1 MKTMPLHNIDNIASI
16 ALGAIISLCSY
27 ILDIKLPVDFS
38 SKLLEG
44 AIMAGVG
51 GFFSWM
57 GKELFVLAR
66 RAFVAYFKT
75 RKSQRNERNSKQI

>member
-1 MKTMPLHNIDNIASI
+1 MKTMPLHNIENIASVT
-16 ALGAIISLCSY
+16 LGAIISLVSY
-27 ILDIKLPVDFS
+27 LMDIRLPVDFS

-66 RAFVAYFKT
+66 RAFIAYFKT
-75 RKSQRNERNSKQI
+75 RKSKSNVGKNK

>member
-1 MKTMPLHNIDNIASI
+1 MKTMPLHNIENA
-16 ALGAIISLCSY
+16 AMVTLGAIISLCSY
-27 ILDIKLPVDFS
+27 ILDIKLPVDFG

-66 RAFVAYFKT
+66 RAFIAYFRT
-75 RKSQRNERNSKQI
+75 RKSKSNVGKTK